1 MNLLLNLRPKNSG
14 NVRDPRFLPIL
25 RVLLPKNTKAMK
37 TPTKIFKNTSHSIPI
52 PYLPATPPK
61 PTIAAVEMKVAP

>member
-14 NVRDPRFLPIL
+14 NVRVLRLRPIL
-25 RVLLPKNTKAMK
+25 RVLLPKKTNAMNI
-37 TPTKIFKNTSHSIPI
+37 PIRILRNASHSIPI

-61 PTIAAVEMKVAP
+61 PTIAAVEIKVAP